1 MGDRQ
6 RIHRERLAI
15 GATYGTVVYVTILV
29 LLEEDRTDPKD
40 AVAIL
45 VGTALVFWLAH
56 VYAHLVP
63 RIAATG
69 RLRTGS
75 FLGLLDSTAGLRA
88 AIAAGILSLAAFGV
102 REARA
107 AGLGWGRSLGV
118 ATVLL
123 AAGVGLVWL
132 EVSLH

>member
-1 MGDRQ
+1 M
-6 RIHRERLAI
+6 
-15 GATYGTVVYVTILV
+15 
-29 LLEEDRTDPKD
+29 
-40 AVAIL
+40 
-45 VGTALVFWLAH
+45 
-56 VYAHLVP
+56 
-63 RIAATG
+63 
-69 RLRTGS
+69 
-75 FLGLLDSTAGLRA
+75 LGLLDSTAELRA